1 MVLLL
6 FFDSLVP
13 LWVRSNRCRSWALA
27 DLCVVPFG
35 FFCGDTSA
43 WFRCVG
49 FGTVG
54 GEQVHSFDVGLGLG
68 LCSAY

>member
-6 FFDSLVP
+6 FFDSLAP

-27 DLCVVPFG
+27 DLCVVPLG
-35 FFCGDTSA
+35 FFVATRLPG
-43 WFRCVG
+43 FGVFG

-54 GEQVHSFDVGLGLG
+54 GEQVQSFDVGLGLG
-68 LCSAY
+68 LCPAY